1 MYFHPNPKLLKA
13 YAKSYKPTP
22 LRLEVQAR
30 IMREAKQSKAEFLKL
45 QGNLFQDKT

>member
-30 IMREAKQSKAEFLKL
+30 IMREAKKAKVEFLKL
-45 QGNLFQDKT
+45 QLNLLQDKT